1 MGMPDF
7 EIVRDDDPRC
17 AVLEEAGYRVVGES
31 WAARLRDPDRALL
44 DAAVLRVVAAGFA
57 VRELGEEFARALLEL
72 ETANGDDY
80 PYTPAT
86 QHEVRDLD
94 GIRELWLGGGRVFG
108 ALAGDRLVGATVMQ
122 PSEDR
127 AETGF
132 TSVLRE
138 YRGKGIA
145 QAVKAA
151 SILAF
156 LADGYTRFGTGG
168 AGLNAASLAANHAL
182 GYTLTERWRSYAPPA
197 TP

>member
-1 MGMPDF
+1 MPDF

-17 AVLEEAGYRVVGES
+17 AVLEQAGYRVVGES

-44 DAAVLRVVAAGFA
+44 DAAVLRVVAAGLA
-57 VRELGEEFARALLEL
+57 VRELGEEFAQAVFEL

-94 GIRELWLGGGRVFG
+94 RIRELWLEDGRVFG

-138 YRGKGIA
+138 YRGKGIG
-145 QAVKAA
+145 Q
-151 SILAF
+151 
-156 LADGYTRFGTGG
+156 
-168 AGLNAASLAANHAL
+168 
-182 GYTLTERWRSYAPPA
+182 
-197 TP
+197 